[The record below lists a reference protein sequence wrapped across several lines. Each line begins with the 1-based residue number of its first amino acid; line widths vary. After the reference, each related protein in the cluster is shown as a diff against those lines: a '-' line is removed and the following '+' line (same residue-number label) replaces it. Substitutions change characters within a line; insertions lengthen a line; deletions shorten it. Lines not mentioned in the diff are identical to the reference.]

1 MFGFIKKMFFAVLTI
16 LSTLTSVNSLSCIL
30 MNNRECKVRP
40 EIISVNSDEPVFI
53 LSVLKQVNTVVV
65 VTISRNYVTN

>member
-1 MFGFIKKMFFAVLTI
+1 MFGFIKKMFFAGLTI

-30 MNNRECKVRP
+30 MNNRECKVRQ

>member
-1 MFGFIKKMFFAVLTI
+1 MFGFIKKMFFAGLTI
-16 LSTLTSVNSLSCIL
+16 LSTLMSVNSLSCIL

>member
-1 MFGFIKKMFFAVLTI
+1 MFGFIKKMFFAGLTI

-65 VTISRNYVTN
+65 ITISRNYVTN